1 MTSPSATEDG
11 SVNLSQEA
19 VAADALEILDSRLN
33 LPLTT
38 YLEACT
44 HCGLCAEACHLYRA
58 DPADKH
64 IPCFKADKI
73 RKVYQRYR
81 TPTGRALPWLLG
93 LSDLDEE
100 TLDEW
105 VEPVFQ
111 CTMCRRCSIECPLG
125 IDNAAMIATARAVL
139 TAAGKAPPTLVEPG
153 RKSCE
158 MRSPPG
164 LSKELL
170 LARL

>member
-1 MTSPSATEDG
+1 MAQKEIRDD
-11 SVNLSQEA
+11 
-19 VAADALEILDSRLN
+19 VAADALEILDTRLN

-64 IPCFKADKI
+64 IPCFKADKV

-81 TPTGRALPWLLG
+81 TPTGRAVPWLLG

-100 TLDEW
+100 TLDDW

-125 IDNAAMIATARAVL
+125 IDNAAMIATARAI
-139 TAAGKAPPTLVEPG
+139 
-153 RKSCE
+153 
-158 MRSPPG
+158 
-164 LSKELL
+164 LL
-170 LARL
+170 LLYVPLGKIYHMLLFFVSRALFGLQFGRRGVLQHDLPISY